1 MTRVAIIG
9 AGPAGLM
16 VFKRLV
22 ELDRKDIAI
31 QIFEASSEIGR
42 GMPYSAAG
50 ASREHVTN
58 VSADELPEMNQMLDD
73 WILRV
78 PDETLAEF
86 DITKE
91 NFHEKKV
98 VPRLLFGHYLSDQ
111 FKSFIE
117 RAKQNGIDVKVHFNS
132 HVNDI
137 IDQPSE
143 NHVEVRTAEGQQIQ
157 VDCAVICTG
166 HYWKKNYEDIAHGY
180 FDSPYPPS
188 KLAKQFNHKVVIRGS
203 SLTAID
209 AIKTIAKNNGE
220 FRWHGNKYI
229 FERDKAT
236 PKFFIEM
243 HSREGLLPSLRV
255 HMDEPHI
262 DSKSLFDEDAI
273 AKNMKDNGGFL
284 QLDFLFEEGFKKPL
298 AKSAMAF
305 YEQIK
310 YMSIEQFVDEMM
322 SYRDRVPAF
331 DLLKNEYVQSLES
344 IRDEEAVPW
353 KEMLASLSFAINY
366 PAKYLSAE
374 DMLRLKDLLMPLIAV
389 VIAFIP
395 QSSCETLLALH
406 EAKCL
411 DLVIDGEGGSVE
423 VDDAKNIFYI
433 TKEGSKTDRQQ
444 CQTFIDCIGQK
455 HFNIDD
461 FPFLSLVE
469 NGTVC
474 GARLEFKSEEEAKKL
489 LEEEHPDVEQVG
501 NKFFLK
507 VPGVAID
514 DSFRVVNRNG
524 ESNDRVFLL
533 AVPYIGGYNPDYS
546 GLDFC
551 EQASK
556 RAVAEIFPIEN

>member
-1 MTRVAIIG
+1 MIRVAIIG

-22 ELDRKDIAI
+22 ALDRKDIAI

-50 ASREHVTN
+50 ASHEHVTN

-86 DITKE
+86 GITKE
-91 NFHEKKV
+91 KFHEKKV

-111 FKSFIE
+111 FKMLIE
-117 RAKQNGIDVKVHFNS
+117 KAEKNGIDVKVHFNS

-137 IDQPSE
+137 VDQPSQ
-143 NHVEVRTAEGQQIQ
+143 NLVEVRTAEGQQFQ
-157 VDCAVICTG
+157 FDYAVICTG
-166 HYWKKNYEDIAHGY
+166 HYWKKQYEDIAHGY

-188 KLAKQFNHKVVIRGS
+188 KLANQFNHKVVIRGS

-209 AIKTIAKNNGE
+209 AIKTIAKNNGK
-220 FRWHGNKYI
+220 FLWRDNKYI
-229 FERDKAT
+229 FERDDAT
-236 PKFFIEM
+236 PDFFIEM

-262 DSKSLFDEDAI
+262 DSKSLFDDHAI

-284 QLDFLFEEGFKKPL
+284 ELDFLFEEGFKKPL
-298 AKSAMAF
+298 AKSSPAF
-305 YEQIK
+305 YAHIK
-310 YMSIEQFVDEMM
+310 DMSIERFVDEMM
-322 SYRDRVPAF
+322 SYRDRLPAF
-331 DLLKNEYVQSLES
+331 DLMRKEYVQSLKS
-344 IRDEEAVPW
+344 IRDEEPVPW
-353 KEMLASLSFAINY
+353 KEMLASLSFALNY

-374 DMLRLKDLLMPLIAV
+374 DMIRLKDSLMPLIAV

-395 QSSCETLLALH
+395 QSSCETLLALY

-411 DLVIDGEGGSVE
+411 DLVIDGDGGSVE
-423 VDDAKNIFYI
+423 VDDSKNIFYI
-433 TKEGSKTDRQQ
+433 TKDGSKINRQQ

-461 FPFLSLVE
+461 FPFLSLVS
-469 NGTVC
+469 NDTVC
-474 GARLEFKSEEEAKKL
+474 GARLEFKSEEEAKKVL
-489 LEEEHPDVEQVG
+489 KKDPGLVVQVG
-501 NKFFLK
+501 KKYYLK
-507 VPGVAID
+507 VPGIAID
-514 DSFRVVNRNG
+514 DNFRVVNVDG
-524 ESNDRVFLL
+524 ESNNRVFLL

-556 RAVAEIFPIEN
+556 RAVDKIFPENN